1 MLRLAVGK
9 IGRGAGIGAG
19 AGMAAGGGGI
29 GAPASAEGAG
39 GGGGTKPAGLASLSF
54 GACGEELSPSAG
66 GGGGGGGSSLL
77 IGESESNPAK
87 QVSQSVCGSLLG
99 SGAAVVL
106 PEQVGELFRV
116 GVGDGTPF
124 PP

>member
-1 MLRLAVGK
+1 
-9 IGRGAGIGAG
+9 
-19 AGMAAGGGGI
+19 MAAGGGGI

-54 GACGEELSPSAG
+54 GACGEELSPSADGG

-77 IGESESNPAK
+77 IGELESNPAK
-87 QVSQSVCGSLLG
+87 QVSQSVCGSFLE

-106 PEQVGELFRV
+106 TEQVGELFRV

-124 PP
+124 PA